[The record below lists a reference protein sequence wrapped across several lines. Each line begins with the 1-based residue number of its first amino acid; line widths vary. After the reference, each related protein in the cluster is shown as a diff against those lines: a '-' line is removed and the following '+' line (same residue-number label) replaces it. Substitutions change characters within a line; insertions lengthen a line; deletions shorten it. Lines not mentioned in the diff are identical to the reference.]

1 MDGLYTFL
9 KEGLLNKSN
18 KTGLI
23 PPEEVLTNA
32 MTQDWQDVLSRY
44 QISPMPTWV
53 VKMDNDEASVF
64 SKGEHGNN
72 PVEVPIGTHV
82 LAALKDTRIKKITAH
97 AFTLGDWKTRNTTK
111 ELSNI
116 TLQSTNMHSAVSAFD
131 FKGNWKLENVILK
144 SDMGSYLGDYYGY
157 NRSLIIKK
165 NVKLQNR
172 GVDIGRIGDTET
184 LGYDYSEVERFK
196 CSIPYKNPLS
206 VQIIEWLDQKKEGVA
221 KDEDLKKLIGNIPP
235 IATSYEYVIE
245 QDSTWNIHM
254 KIYNDSMMKFN
265 RDPSWDWNG
274 LHIQAYRQRGANGK
288 TYSLI
293 GDSTYQYTKRRK
305 QLNIRHISMIF
316 NCNTQTKKTR

>member
-53 VKMDNDEASVF
+53 VKMDNNEACVF
-64 SKGEHGNN
+64 SKGTHGNN

-116 TLQSTNMHSAVSAFD
+116 TLQSTNMHSAVPAFD

-144 SDMGSYLGDYYGY
+144 SDMGAYLGDYYGY
-157 NRSLIIKK
+157 NRSLIIGQ
-165 NVKLQNR
+165 NVKLQNK
-172 GVDIGRIGDTET
+172 GVDIGRMGDTET

-206 VQIIEWLDQKKEGVA
+206 AQIIEWLEQKKEGIA
-221 KDEDLKKLIGNIPP
+221 KDEDLKKLIGDVPST
-235 IATSYEYVIE
+235 ASLYEYKIE
-245 QDSTWNIHM
+245 QDNTWNIHM
-254 KIYNDSMMKFN
+254 KIYNGHQMRYYNDTPWN
-265 RDPSWDWNG
+265 WNG
-274 LHIQAYRQRGANGK
+274 LYIQAYRQRG
-288 TYSLI
+288 
-293 GDSTYQYTKRRK
+293 TKG
-305 QLNIRHISMIF
+305 QIIHFMEDPNIPVH
-316 NCNTQTKKTR
+316 KKKKNN

>member
-9 KEGLLNKSN
+9 KEGLLNKNN

-64 SKGEHGNN
+64 SEGTHGNN

-144 SDMGSYLGDYYGY
+144 SDMGAYLGDYYGY
-157 NRSLIIKK
+157 NRSLIIGQ

-172 GVDIGRIGDTET
+172 GVDIGRMGDTET

-206 VQIIEWLDQKKEGVA
+206 AQIIEWLEQKKEGTA
-221 KDEDLKKLIGNIPP
+221 KDEDLKKLIGDVPST
-235 IATSYEYVIE
+235 ASSYEYKIE
-245 QDSTWNIHM
+245 QDNTWNIHM
-254 KIYNDSMMKFN
+254 KIYSGSRLGYYNSTPWN
-265 RDPSWDWNG
+265 WNG
-274 LHIQAYRQRGANGK
+274 LYIQAYRQRGAKGQIIRFMEDPNIPVHSK
-288 TYSLI
+288 HRI
-293 GDSTYQYTKRRK
+293 KR
-305 QLNIRHISMIF
+305 
-316 NCNTQTKKTR
+316 